1 MLFIFIPIEALNPE
15 MINPENRIALRVKKG
30 CGNPASYNRV

>member
-15 MINPENRIALRVKKG
+15 MINPENSTALCVKKG
-30 CGNPASYNRV
+30 SGNPASYNRV